1 MQHLKFRTLFSW
13 LCLLLVILII
23 LIPLISIITYYDLR
37 LSFKVTDYVSS
48 IIYFT
53 FYQSLLSALL
63 SIITGS
69 LFAYLLYTYKNYLF
83 IKFIAQTQSILF
95 VLPTIITVFGILS
108 FYGNFFDI
116 YGLTGILIGHVVL
129 NTPIV
134 SHIIYQTLNNI
145 SPSEKLLSR
154 QMGLG
159 KFSSFLASE
168 WPIIKK
174 NIPSLFVL
182 VTFICFVSFTP
193 VLILGGSPKYST
205 LEVSIYYSV
214 IFSNDFSTALNL
226 LIFQLIICTVIYFVF
241 FKNFKSENFF
251 IDEHRQV
258 KTYFHFKIHNFL
270 ELVILLLIAT
280 CIFMP
285 IIFIIIKGLN
295 FKIISTIQSLY
306 LLESLYNTFIIC
318 LFSGII
324 STVLVY
330 NLLILTKKRTKI
342 SESLVYSLIILSPAI
357 MAVGYYIFSYKL
369 NILQFPNIMIVIVL
383 NAFFVLPFTYNYLAP
398 SFFKIT
404 KENEDISNSLNIY
417 GLSRFITIEWPRL
430 KNSLITA
437 FCVSSIL
444 SASDLVVI
452 SFFGTNSLSTLTQT
466 IYRLMGSY
474 RIDEAYSVSLILLI
488 YCFLYFFA
496 FGKLLEKIKWNIH

>member
-1 MQHLKFRTLFSW
+1 M
-13 LCLLLVILII
+13 II
-23 LIPLISIITYYDLR
+23 LIPLISIFTYYDFR
-37 LSFKVTDYVSS
+37 LNLKLTDYVSS

-53 FYQSLLSALL
+53 FYQSLLSAFL

-69 LFAYLLYTYKNYLF
+69 LFAYLLNTYKNYYL
-83 IKFIAQTQSILF
+83 INLIAQTQSILF

-108 FYGNFFDI
+108 FYGNFFNI

-134 SHIIYQTLNNI
+134 SHIIYQTLNDI

-168 WPIIKK
+168 WPIIKR

-214 IFSNDFSTALNL
+214 IFSNDFGTALNL
-226 LIFQLIICTVIYFVF
+226 LIFQLIICTIIYFIF

-251 IDEHRQV
+251 IDEHRKV
-258 KTYFHFKIHNFL
+258 KTYFNFTIFNFL
-270 ELVILLLIAT
+270 ELIILLLIAVS
-280 CIFMP
+280 IFMP
-285 IIFIIIKGLN
+285 IIFVIIKGLN
-295 FKIISTIQSLY
+295 FEIISTIQSFY
-306 LLESLYNTFIIC
+306 LWESIYNTFIIC

-357 MAVGYYIFSYKL
+357 MAVGYYIFSFKL
-369 NILQFPNIMIVIVL
+369 SLLLIPNIVIVIIL

-398 SFFKIT
+398 SFFRIA
-404 KENEDISNSLNIY
+404 KENDDISNSLNIY
-417 GLSRFITIEWPRL
+417 GLRRFITIEWPRL

-474 RIDEAYSVSLILLI
+474 RIEEAYSVSLILLI

-496 FGKLLEKIKWNIH
+496 FGKLLERIKWNIH